1 MLLFSLKVDLLLWR
15 TLDMWINWSTSAH
28 EENVMYISV
37 LSIHPVTLGHMT
49 KMGGRKF
56 HQRFIDRLIEKGYFT
71 AKRSIYNQ
79 SNQSNIFSES

>member
-37 LSIHPVTLGHMT
+37 LSIHPVTLEHMT

-56 HQRFIDRLIEKGYFT
+56 HQRYIDRLIEKGYFT